1 MPVAFEQVSF
11 SYDGERDAL
20 ENIDL
25 VVDDGEFLG
34 VIGHTGSGKSTLVQ
48 LMNALLVPTA
58 GRVLVD
64 GMDTR
69 ERKLRRKVRTTVGLA
84 FQYPETQLFANTV
97 AEDVAFGP
105 RNLDLPDG
113 EVDRRVREALERVGM
128 DYAEIAQR
136 SPFDLSGGQQRRV
149 ALAGILAMEPRV
161 LVLDEPAAGM
171 DPATV
176 SEIRAYLR
184 ELNDQGL
191 TIVLVSHSMD
201 DVAELCSRIIVLD
214 HGTLHMQGTP
224 AELFTAQ
231 NAAELRRINLGV
243 PRATKFA
250 LELAERGLEMPD
262 PILDER
268 QLVEA
273 LVDLRNET
281 HWTGTSVSF
290 EQKG

>member
-69 ERKLRRKVRTTVGLA
+69 ERKSRRRVRTTVGLA

-105 RNLDLPDG
+105 RNLDLPDD

-128 DYAEIAQR
+128 DYAEVAQR

-250 LELAERGLEMPD
+250 LELAERGLEVPD

-268 QLVEA
+268 QLVEVLVA
-273 LVDLRNET
+273 LREKI
-281 HWTGTSVSF
+281 G
-290 EQKG
+290 

>member
-20 ENIDL
+20 EDIEL

-105 RNLDLPDG
+105 RNLDLPDD

-128 DYAEIAQR
+128 DYAEVAQR

-149 ALAGILAMEPRV
+149 APAGILAMEPRV

-201 DVAELCSRIIVLD
+201 DVAELCSHIIVLD
-214 HGTLHMQGTP
+214 HGTLHMQETP

-250 LELAERGLEMPD
+250 LELAERGLEVPG

-268 QLVEA
+268 QLVEVLVA
-273 LVDLRNET
+273 LR
-281 HWTGTSVSF
+281 
-290 EQKG
+290 K

>member
-128 DYAEIAQR
+128 DYAEVAQR

-250 LELAERGLEMPD
+250 LELAERGLEVPG

-268 QLVEA
+268 QLVEVLVA
-273 LVDLRNET
+273 LR
-281 HWTGTSVSF
+281 
-290 EQKG
+290 K

>member
-1 MPVAFEQVSF
+1 MSVAFEQVSF

-20 ENIDL
+20 EDIEL

-105 RNLDLPDG
+105 RNLDLPDD

-128 DYAEIAQR
+128 DYAEVAQR

-149 ALAGILAMEPRV
+149 ALAGILVMEPRV

-201 DVAELCSRIIVLD
+201 DVAELCSHIIVLD

-250 LELAERGLEMPD
+250 LELAERGLEVPG

-268 QLVEA
+268 QLVEVRVA
-273 LVDLRNET
+273 LR
-281 HWTGTSVSF
+281 
-290 EQKG
+290 K

>member
-1 MPVAFEQVSF
+1 MPVAYEQVSF

-20 ENIDL
+20 EDIEL

-105 RNLDLPDG
+105 RNLDLPDD

-128 DYAEIAQR
+128 DYAEVAQR

-201 DVAELCSRIIVLD
+201 DVAELCSHIIVLD

-250 LELAERGLEMPD
+250 LELAERGLEVPG

-268 QLVEA
+268 QLVEVLVA
-273 LVDLRNET
+273 LR
-281 HWTGTSVSF
+281 
-290 EQKG
+290 K

>member
-20 ENIDL
+20 EDIDL

-105 RNLDLPDG
+105 RNLDLPDD

-128 DYAEIAQR
+128 DYAEVAQR

-250 LELAERGLEMPD
+250 LELAERGLEVPG

-273 LVDLRNET
+273 LVALRE
-281 HWTGTSVSF
+281 
-290 EQKG
+290 

>member
-20 ENIDL
+20 EDIDL

-69 ERKLRRKVRTTVGLA
+69 ERKLRRKMRTTVGLA

-105 RNLDLPDG
+105 RNLDLPDD

-128 DYAEIAQR
+128 DYAEVAQR

-201 DVAELCSRIIVLD
+201 DVAELCSHIIVLD

-250 LELAERGLEMPD
+250 LELAERGLEVPG

-268 QLVEA
+268 QLVEVLVA
-273 LVDLRNET
+273 LR
-281 HWTGTSVSF
+281 
-290 EQKG
+290 K

>member
-105 RNLDLPDG
+105 RNLDLPDD

-128 DYAEIAQR
+128 DYAEVAQR

-201 DVAELCSRIIVLD
+201 DVAELCSHIIVLD

-250 LELAERGLEMPD
+250 LELAERGLEVPG

-268 QLVEA
+268 QLVEVLVA
-273 LVDLRNET
+273 LR
-281 HWTGTSVSF
+281 
-290 EQKG
+290 K

>member
-1 MPVAFEQVSF
+1 MPIAFEQVSF
-11 SYDGERDAL
+11 SYDDEHDAL
-20 ENIDL
+20 QNIDL
-25 VVDDGEFLG
+25 VVEDGEFLG

-58 GRVLVD
+58 GCVLVD
-64 GMDTR
+64 GLDTR
-69 ERKLRRKVRTTVGLA
+69 ERKLRHEVRTKVGLA

-105 RNLDLPDG
+105 RNLGLSDD
-113 EVDRRVREALERVGM
+113 EVNRRVREALDHVGL
-128 DYAEIAQR
+128 DYDAIAQR

-149 ALAGILAMEPRV
+149 ALAGILAMEPSV

-176 SEIRAYLR
+176 DEIRNYLR
-184 ELNDQGL
+184 DLNDQGL

-201 DVAELCSRIIVLD
+201 DVAELCSRIVVLD
-214 HGTLHMQGTP
+214 HGVLHMQGTP
-224 AELFTAQ
+224 DELFTAQ
-231 NAAELRRINLGV
+231 NAAELRRINLDV

-250 LELAERGLEMPD
+250 LELAQCGLVLPE
-262 PILDER
+262 PILDEQ

-273 LVDLRNET
+273 LIALRERNE
-281 HWTGTSVSF
+281 
-290 EQKG
+290 

>member
-1 MPVAFEQVSF
+1 MPIAFEQVSF
-11 SYDGERDAL
+11 SYDGERDTL
-20 ENIDL
+20 EDIDL

-97 AEDVAFGP
+97 ADDVAFGP
-105 RNLDLPDG
+105 RNLELSDD
-113 EVDRRVREALERVGM
+113 EVNRRVRAALERVGM
-128 DYAEIAQR
+128 DYAEVAQR

-250 LELAERGLEMPD
+250 LELVERGLEMPD

-268 QLVEA
+268 QLVEVLVA
-273 LVDLRNET
+273 LREKM
-281 HWTGTSVSF
+281 G
-290 EQKG
+290 

>member
-20 ENIDL
+20 EDIDL

-97 AEDVAFGP
+97 ADDVAFGP
-105 RNLDLPDG
+105 RNLELSDD
-113 EVDRRVREALERVGM
+113 EVNRRVRAALERVGM
-128 DYAEIAQR
+128 DYAKVAQR

-214 HGTLHMQGTP
+214 HGTLHMQGAP

-250 LELAERGLEMPD
+250 LELAERGLEVPG

-268 QLVEA
+268 QLVEVLVA
-273 LVDLRNET
+273 LREKM
-281 HWTGTSVSF
+281 G
-290 EQKG
+290 

>member
-128 DYAEIAQR
+128 DYAEVAQR

-171 DPATV
+171 EPATV

-250 LELAERGLEMPD
+250 LELAERGLEVPG

-268 QLVEA
+268 QLVEVLVA
-273 LVDLRNET
+273 LR
-281 HWTGTSVSF
+281 
-290 EQKG
+290 K

>member
-20 ENIDL
+20 EDIDL
-25 VVDDGEFLG
+25 VVDDGELLG

-105 RNLDLPDG
+105 RNLDLPDD

-128 DYAEIAQR
+128 DYAEVAQR

-250 LELAERGLEMPD
+250 LELAERGLEVPG

-268 QLVEA
+268 QLVEVLVA
-273 LVDLRNET
+273 LR
-281 HWTGTSVSF
+281 
-290 EQKG
+290 K

>member
-1 MPVAFEQVSF
+1 MPIAFERVSF
-11 SYDGERDAL
+11 SYDDERNAL
-20 ENIDL
+20 EGIDL

-105 RNLDLPDG
+105 RNLGLSDD

-128 DYAEIAQR
+128 DYASVAQR

-176 SEIRAYLR
+176 FEIRAYLR

-214 HGTLHMQGTP
+214 HGVLHMRGTP
-224 AELFTAQ
+224 AELFSAQ

-250 LELAERGLEMPD
+250 LELAERGIEMPD
-262 PILDER
+262 PILNER
-268 QLVEA
+268 QLVEVLVA
-273 LVDLRNET
+273 LRE
-281 HWTGTSVSF
+281 
-290 EQKG
+290 KAK

>member
-1 MPVAFEQVSF
+1 
-11 SYDGERDAL
+11 
-20 ENIDL
+20 
-25 VVDDGEFLG
+25 
-34 VIGHTGSGKSTLVQ
+34 
-48 LMNALLVPTA
+48 MNALLVPTA

-105 RNLDLPDG
+105 RNLDLPDD

-128 DYAEIAQR
+128 DYAEVAQR

-201 DVAELCSRIIVLD
+201 DVAELCSHIIVLD

-250 LELAERGLEMPD
+250 LELAERGLEVPG

-268 QLVEA
+268 QLVEVLVA
-273 LVDLRNET
+273 LR
-281 HWTGTSVSF
+281 
-290 EQKG
+290 K

>member
-1 MPVAFEQVSF
+1 MPIAFEQVSF
-11 SYDGERDAL
+11 SYDDERDAL
-20 ENIDL
+20 QNIDL
-25 VVDDGEFLG
+25 VVEDGEFLG

-58 GRVLVD
+58 GCVLVD
-64 GMDTR
+64 GLDTR
-69 ERKLRRKVRTTVGLA
+69 ERKLRREVRTKVGLA

-105 RNLDLPDG
+105 RNLGLCDD
-113 EVDRRVREALERVGM
+113 EVNRRVREALDHVGL
-128 DYAEIAQR
+128 DYDAIAQR

-149 ALAGILAMEPRV
+149 ALAGILAMEPSV

-176 SEIRAYLR
+176 DEIRNYLR
-184 ELNDQGL
+184 DLNDQGL

-201 DVAELCSRIIVLD
+201 DVAELCSRIVVLD
-214 HGTLHMQGTP
+214 HGVLHMQGTP
-224 AELFTAQ
+224 DELFTAQ
-231 NAAELRRINLGV
+231 NAAELRRINLDV

-250 LELAERGLEMPD
+250 LELAQCGLVLPE
-262 PILDER
+262 PILDEQ

-273 LVDLRNET
+273 LIALRGRNE
-281 HWTGTSVSF
+281 
-290 EQKG
+290 

>member
-1 MPVAFEQVSF
+1 MPIAFEQVSF
-11 SYDGERDAL
+11 SYDGEHDAL
-20 ENIDL
+20 EDIDL

-97 AEDVAFGP
+97 ADDVAFGP
-105 RNLDLPDG
+105 RNLELSDD
-113 EVDRRVREALERVGM
+113 EVNRRVREALERVGM
-128 DYAEIAQR
+128 DYAEVAQR

-250 LELAERGLEMPD
+250 LELVERELEMPD

-268 QLVEA
+268 QLVEVLVA
-273 LVDLRNET
+273 LREKM
-281 HWTGTSVSF
+281 G
-290 EQKG
+290 

>member
-20 ENIDL
+20 EDIDL

-84 FQYPETQLFANTV
+84 FQYPETQLVANMV

-105 RNLDLPDG
+105 RNLDLPDD

-128 DYAEIAQR
+128 DYAEVAQR

-201 DVAELCSRIIVLD
+201 DVAELCSHIIVLD

-250 LELAERGLEMPD
+250 LELAERGLEVPG

-268 QLVEA
+268 QLVEVLVA
-273 LVDLRNET
+273 LR
-281 HWTGTSVSF
+281 
-290 EQKG
+290 K

>member
-11 SYDGERDAL
+11 SYDVESDSL
-20 ENIDL
+20 EYIDI

-105 RNLDLPDG
+105 RNLDLPDD

-128 DYAEIAQR
+128 DYAEVAQR

-201 DVAELCSRIIVLD
+201 DVAELCSRSIVLD

-250 LELAERGLEMPD
+250 LELAERGLEVPG

-268 QLVEA
+268 QLVEVLVA
-273 LVDLRNET
+273 LR
-281 HWTGTSVSF
+281 
-290 EQKG
+290 K

>member
-20 ENIDL
+20 EDIEL

-105 RNLDLPDG
+105 RNLDLPDD

-128 DYAEIAQR
+128 DYAEVAQR

-201 DVAELCSRIIVLD
+201 DVAELCSHIIVLD
-214 HGTLHMQGTP
+214 HGTLHMQETP

-250 LELAERGLEMPD
+250 LELAERGLEVPG

-268 QLVEA
+268 QLVEVLVA
-273 LVDLRNET
+273 LR
-281 HWTGTSVSF
+281 
-290 EQKG
+290 K

>member
-1 MPVAFEQVSF
+1 MSVAFEQVSF

-20 ENIDL
+20 EDIEL

-105 RNLDLPDG
+105 RNLDLPDD

-128 DYAEIAQR
+128 DYAEVAQR

-161 LVLDEPAAGM
+161 LMLDEPAAGM

-201 DVAELCSRIIVLD
+201 DVAELCSHIIVLD

-250 LELAERGLEMPD
+250 LELAERGLEVPG

-268 QLVEA
+268 QLVEVLVA
-273 LVDLRNET
+273 LR
-281 HWTGTSVSF
+281 
-290 EQKG
+290 K

>member
-1 MPVAFEQVSF
+1 MSVAFEQVSF

-20 ENIDL
+20 EDIEL

-105 RNLDLPDG
+105 RNLDLPDD

-128 DYAEIAQR
+128 DYAEVAQR

-149 ALAGILAMEPRV
+149 ALAGILVMEPRV

-191 TIVLVSHSMD
+191 AIVLVSHSMD
-201 DVAELCSRIIVLD
+201 DVAELCSHIIVLD

-250 LELAERGLEMPD
+250 LELAERGLEVPG

-268 QLVEA
+268 QLVEVLVA
-273 LVDLRNET
+273 LR
-281 HWTGTSVSF
+281 
-290 EQKG
+290 K

>member
-20 ENIDL
+20 EDIDL

-34 VIGHTGSGKSTLVQ
+34 VIGRTGSGKSTLVQ

-105 RNLDLPDG
+105 RNLDLPDD

-128 DYAEIAQR
+128 DYAEVAQR

-201 DVAELCSRIIVLD
+201 DVAELCSHIIVLD

-250 LELAERGLEMPD
+250 LELAERGLEVPG

-268 QLVEA
+268 QLVEVLVA
-273 LVDLRNET
+273 LR
-281 HWTGTSVSF
+281 
-290 EQKG
+290 K

>member
-20 ENIDL
+20 EDIEL

-97 AEDVAFGP
+97 AD
-105 RNLDLPDG
+105 D

-128 DYAEIAQR
+128 DYAEVAQR

-201 DVAELCSRIIVLD
+201 DVAELCSHIIVLD

-250 LELAERGLEMPD
+250 LELAERGLEVPG

-268 QLVEA
+268 QLVEVLVA
-273 LVDLRNET
+273 LR
-281 HWTGTSVSF
+281 
-290 EQKG
+290 K

>member
-20 ENIDL
+20 EDIDL

-105 RNLDLPDG
+105 RNLDLPDD

-128 DYAEIAQR
+128 DYAEVAQR
-136 SPFDLSGGQQRRV
+136 SPFDLSGGQQRRD

-250 LELAERGLEMPD
+250 LELAERGLEVPG

-268 QLVEA
+268 QLVEVLVA
-273 LVDLRNET
+273 LR
-281 HWTGTSVSF
+281 
-290 EQKG
+290 K

>member
-1 MPVAFEQVSF
+1 MPIAFEQVSF
-11 SYDGERDAL
+11 SYDDEHDAL
-20 ENIDL
+20 QNIDL
-25 VVDDGEFLG
+25 VVEDGEFLG

-58 GRVLVD
+58 GCVLVD
-64 GMDTR
+64 GLDTR
-69 ERKLRRKVRTTVGLA
+69 ERKLRREVRTKVGLA

-105 RNLDLPDG
+105 RNLGLSDD
-113 EVDRRVREALERVGM
+113 EVDRRVREALDHVGL
-128 DYAEIAQR
+128 DYDAIAQR

-149 ALAGILAMEPRV
+149 ALAGILAMEPSV

-176 SEIRAYLR
+176 DEIRNYLR
-184 ELNDQGL
+184 DLNDQGL

-201 DVAELCSRIIVLD
+201 DVAELCSRIVVLD
-214 HGTLHMQGTP
+214 HGVLHMQGTP
-224 AELFTAQ
+224 DELFTAQ
-231 NAAELRRINLGV
+231 NAAELRRINLDV

-250 LELAERGLEMPD
+250 LELAQRGLVLPE
-262 PILDER
+262 PILDEQ

-273 LVDLRNET
+273 LAALRERNE
-281 HWTGTSVSF
+281 
-290 EQKG
+290 

>member
-20 ENIDL
+20 EDIDL

-34 VIGHTGSGKSTLVQ
+34 VIGHTGSGKSTFVQ

-69 ERKLRRKVRTTVGLA
+69 ERKLRRRVRTTVGLA

-97 AEDVAFGP
+97 ADDVAFGP
-105 RNLDLPDG
+105 RNLELSDD
-113 EVDRRVREALERVGM
+113 EVNRRVRAALERVGM
-128 DYAEIAQR
+128 DYAKVAQR

-214 HGTLHMQGTP
+214 HGTLHMQGAP

-231 NAAELRRINLGV
+231 NAAELRRINLDV

-250 LELAERGLEMPD
+250 LELVERGLEMPD

-268 QLVEA
+268 QLVEVLVA
-273 LVDLRNET
+273 LREKM
-281 HWTGTSVSF
+281 G
-290 EQKG
+290 

>member
-20 ENIDL
+20 EDIEL

-64 GMDTR
+64 GMDTC

-105 RNLDLPDG
+105 LNLDLPDD

-128 DYAEIAQR
+128 DYAEVAQR

-201 DVAELCSRIIVLD
+201 DVAELCSHIIVLD

-250 LELAERGLEMPD
+250 LELAERGLEVPG

-268 QLVEA
+268 QLVEVLVA
-273 LVDLRNET
+273 LR
-281 HWTGTSVSF
+281 
-290 EQKG
+290 K

>member
-20 ENIDL
+20 EDIEL

-58 GRVLVD
+58 GRGLVD

-105 RNLDLPDG
+105 RNLDLPDD

-128 DYAEIAQR
+128 DYAEVAQR

-201 DVAELCSRIIVLD
+201 DVAELCSHIIVLD

-250 LELAERGLEMPD
+250 LELAERGLEVPG

-268 QLVEA
+268 QLVEVLVA
-273 LVDLRNET
+273 LR
-281 HWTGTSVSF
+281 
-290 EQKG
+290 K

>member
-20 ENIDL
+20 EDIDL

-69 ERKLRRKVRTTVGLA
+69 ERKLRRRVRTTVGLA
-84 FQYPETQLFANTV
+84 FQYPESQLFANTV

-105 RNLDLPDG
+105 RNLDLPDD

-128 DYAEIAQR
+128 DYAKVAQR
-136 SPFDLSGGQQRRV
+136 TPFDLSGGQQRRV

-250 LELAERGLEMPD
+250 LELVERGLEMPG

-268 QLVEA
+268 QLVEVLVA
-273 LVDLRNET
+273 LR
-281 HWTGTSVSF
+281 
-290 EQKG
+290 K

>member
-20 ENIDL
+20 EDIEL

-105 RNLDLPDG
+105 RNLDLPDD

-128 DYAEIAQR
+128 DYAEVAQR

-149 ALAGILAMEPRV
+149 ALAGILAMEPWV

-201 DVAELCSRIIVLD
+201 DVAELCSHIIVLD

-250 LELAERGLEMPD
+250 LELAERGLEVPG

-268 QLVEA
+268 QLVEVLVA
-273 LVDLRNET
+273 LR
-281 HWTGTSVSF
+281 
-290 EQKG
+290 K

>member
-20 ENIDL
+20 EDIDL

-105 RNLDLPDG
+105 RNLDLPDD

-128 DYAEIAQR
+128 DYAEVAQR

-171 DPATV
+171 DSATV

-250 LELAERGLEMPD
+250 LELAERGLEVPG

-268 QLVEA
+268 QLVEVLVA
-273 LVDLRNET
+273 LR
-281 HWTGTSVSF
+281 
-290 EQKG
+290 K

>member
-20 ENIDL
+20 EDIDL

-105 RNLDLPDG
+105 RNLDLPDD

-128 DYAEIAQR
+128 DYAEVAQR

-161 LVLDEPAAGM
+161 LVLDEPAVGM

-201 DVAELCSRIIVLD
+201 DVAELCSHIIVLD

-250 LELAERGLEMPD
+250 LELAERGLEVPG

-268 QLVEA
+268 QLVEVLVA
-273 LVDLRNET
+273 LR
-281 HWTGTSVSF
+281 
-290 EQKG
+290 K

>member
-1 MPVAFEQVSF
+1 MPVAYEQVSF

-20 ENIDL
+20 EDIDL

-105 RNLDLPDG
+105 RNLDLPDD

-128 DYAEIAQR
+128 DYAEVAQR

-250 LELAERGLEMPD
+250 LELVERGLEMPD

-268 QLVEA
+268 QLVEVLVA
-273 LVDLRNET
+273 LREKM
-281 HWTGTSVSF
+281 G
-290 EQKG
+290 